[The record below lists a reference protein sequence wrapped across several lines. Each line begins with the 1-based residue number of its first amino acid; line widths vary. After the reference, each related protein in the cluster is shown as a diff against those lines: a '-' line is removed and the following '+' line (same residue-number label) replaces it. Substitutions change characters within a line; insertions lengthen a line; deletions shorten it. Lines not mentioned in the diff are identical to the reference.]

1 MTLTDAYRIL
11 GLSNEAN
18 LAQVKAA
25 YRRKVA
31 DAHPDRG
38 GTAAEF
44 IKVRAAYEILVG
56 FVGRQVS
63 DGAAAGAGDV
73 RTPAEEEIPIPDD
86 LRAVI
91 DQIVAEFREHQRWA
105 EEETVRQLAT
115 LQTTM
120 LQYLKSATR
129 AELRQFSAE
138 FRLSWNAMISALFD
152 RCNERSDEILQ
163 HYERW
168 YTTSTQ
174 AVFDDLY
181 RKDVL
186 SFVRSR
192 RFWEVFVFVAA
203 VAGALTVVIGWGG
216 GRRWVSIAVMLVAL
230 GIAFAVYWRGARK
243 RRQVREKSEALAV
256 VPFEIP
262 ENELFPTEHTMRRGR
277 RTTAAFGVAGLFLG
291 ASAASGLAVPALA
304 GVVGTALGGA
314 FDRFVNPTGR
324 MRERMQT
331 DLLRFMEVARPQL
344 VWYVLEAHQ
353 VLLSEVR
360 TRIAESYQERVKYT
374 VKLLT
379 DGR

>member
-1 MTLTDAYRIL
+1 
-11 GLSNEAN
+11 
-18 LAQVKAA
+18 
-25 YRRKVA
+25 VA

-44 IKVRAAYEILVG
+44 ITVRAAYEILAG
-56 FVGRQVS
+56 FVGRQLPG
-63 DGAAAGAGDV
+63 GAAAASGGDI
-73 RTPAEEEIPIPDD
+73 RTPADEEVPIPDD
-86 LRAVI
+86 LRAII
-91 DQIVAEFREHQRWA
+91 DQIVAEFRVHQRWA
-105 EEETVRQLAT
+105 EGETVRQLAALQSHMLGY
-115 LQTTM
+115 LQT
-120 LQYLKSATR
+120 ATR
-129 AELRQFSAE
+129 AELRRFSEE
-138 FRLSWNAMISALFD
+138 FRESWDAMIGALFD
-152 RCNERSDEILQ
+152 KCNERSDEILQ
-163 HYERW
+163 QYESW
-168 YTTSTQ
+168 YTQSTQ
-174 AVFDDLY
+174 SVFDDLY

-192 RFWEVFVFVAA
+192 RFWEVFVFVGA

-216 GRRWVSIAVMLVAL
+216 GRRWASIAVMLVAL
-230 GIAFAVYWRGARK
+230 CIAFAVYWRGARK
-243 RRQVREKSEALAV
+243 RRQVREKMEALAV

-291 ASAASGLAVPALA
+291 TAAASGLAVPALA

-324 MRERMQT
+324 MRERMQA

-360 TRIAESYQERVKYT
+360 ARIAESYQERVKST